1 MRKLKIFAA
10 IAVAAI
16 LLIVLGVWLFLD
28 PNNFRGQIQARLE
41 QQLHRKVTLGQM
53 SLGLLPVRFS
63 VQDLTV
69 ADDPSFQASLPFV
82 QAKQLD
88 VRVSLLRLL
97 TGTIQVDSL
106 DLQQPSV
113 ELIRNN
119 QGKWNFASLTPAAPS
134 APVSGPAPEVSAPS
148 GETPAKVPESKPS
161 AFSLR
166 RLSIQGGKI
175 AITDQLK
182 NQPRT
187 VYEPIDV
194 SLRDYK
200 QGQPFSFDV
209 TAHIP
214 GQGSQEIKV
223 KGTGGPL
230 PDAGPAAMPLKAT
243 VSLNSIDVAGLR
255 KFLDSEYLSKAEGS
269 LSGETQ
275 LESQSGK
282 MAGKGKLNFA
292 NAKIGG
298 VEVGYPIA
306 LDYDLSSDVAAG
318 IVQIASATL
327 KLGETPLAVA
337 GTINT
342 NPTPIEV
349 DLHLKTGEVSI
360 AEAARL
366 ASAFGIAFSP
376 DTTVTGKML
385 GDVRARGPFSK
396 LALNGT
402 LSGRSLQ
409 ISGKSLPQ
417 PVSVNQLDL
426 SLTPN
431 EIQSNEFE
439 ARTGKTTVIG
449 RVGIRQYTSKTPI
462 IDTALRAPGAT
473 LPEIQTIASAYGLTG
488 LQQLSGPGNLS
499 FDLRATGPLESVA
512 SANVMRALNGKINLN
527 FDMMKIQGVDAS
539 RELARI
545 GGFLKSDTTDRGFT
559 EVLKLAGNI
568 GVTNGVAQTN
578 DLEARLAEGTLAA
591 SGKADLATQQLDLRG
606 AAIFSKG
613 YSDKVGGTTIGGY
626 LTTALS
632 NDKGELVIPV
642 IITGDM
648 KKPKFLPDAQALLKM
663 QRDRLLPGL
672 DDPRKALSNILDG
685 LSGKKKTEEQGSK
698 QGEQPKPNPLR
709 DALEGIFGGKK

>member
-342 NPTPIEV
+342 NPTPTEV